1 MSGQNEKLALALL
14 PKRTSADIDKY
25 LSKDKIDTV
34 YVFVLERRSGK
45 LGGLLELNVRNC
57 AEGVN
62 P

>member
-1 MSGQNEKLALALL
+1 MRNWLWPCFLKEHL
-14 PKRTSADIDKY
+14 ADIDKY

-45 LGGLLELNVRNC
+45 LVGLIELNVRNYE
-57 AEGVN
+57 EG